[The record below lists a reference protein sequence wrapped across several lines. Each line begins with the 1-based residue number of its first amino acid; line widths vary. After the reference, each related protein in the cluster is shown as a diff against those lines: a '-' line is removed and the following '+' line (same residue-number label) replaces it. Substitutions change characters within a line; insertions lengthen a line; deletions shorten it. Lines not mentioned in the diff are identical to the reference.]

1 MSGCTSRI
9 YECLLPNQFI
19 ATMSHA
25 IELIHCFFDMYTAT
39 SSNFLIWVFPHFSS
53 LISEVIF
60 YLVAI
65 SNYNHV
71 RE

>member
-1 MSGCTSRI
+1 MSGCNFQDIRI
-9 YECLLPNQFI
+9 FI
-19 ATMSHA
+19 IKSIYKTQSHA
-25 IELIHCFFDMYTAT
+25 IELFHCLFDMYTAT
-39 SSNFLIWVFPHFSS
+39 SSNFLIWVFPRFSS

-60 YLVAI
+60 YFVAI

>member
-9 YECLLPNQFI
+9 YEYLLLNQFI
-19 ATMSHA
+19 AAMSHA

-39 SSNFLIWVFPHFSS
+39 SSNFLTWVFPRFSS
-53 LISEVIF
+53 LIFEVIF
-60 YLVAI
+60 YFVAI